1 MEGYE
6 VVRIEDVVGEI
17 DIFVTAT
24 GCKNII
30 LVGTIHL

>member
-6 VVRIEDVVGEI
+6 VVLIEDIIEKI

-24 GCKNII
+24 GNKDII
-30 LVGTIHL
+30 TVDHM